1 MNITARVP
9 PIVGWKRFTL
19 GEVLTLVNGR
29 AYKQDELLENGTP
42 VVRIQNLNGGSNW
55 YYSDLNLPD
64 DKYCENGDLLFAWSA
79 TFGPYFWSGCRAIY
93 HYHIWKVLPSP
104 LLDKKYA
111 FYLLQNIT
119 EKVKASGRGI
129 SMIHVTKS
137 GMEAWEVDSGPEK
150 LFDEERVAKLVTRI
164 RAINDSA
171 VA

>member
-1 MNITARVP
+1 M
-9 PIVGWKRFTL
+9 
-19 GEVLTLVNGR
+19 LTLVNGR